1 MARWSPGG
9 GPTRRRCASAMRCS
23 VAAVTGWHS
32 LRGIVGRY
40 VTAVTVP
47 TALRPRRARPSGAA
61 GEIVKARGRLPSGGG
76 AGAGAGAA
84 AAVVDGALRV
94 RPVAATAA
102 GGRHRR
108 TGAVGA
114 GAGAEA
120 TATAAEGRAAGRNT
134 RESG

>member
-9 GPTRRRCASAMRCS
+9 GPTRSRCASAMRCS

-76 AGAGAGAA
+76 AGAGAGGGG
-84 AAVVDGALRV
+84 GA
-94 RPVAATAA
+94 P
-102 GGRHRR
+102 
-108 TGAVGA
+108 A
-114 GAGAEA
+114 GAPGGAARGGGGARA
-120 TATAAEGRAAGRNT
+120 TGGGGGGGGGGGHGN
-134 RESG
+134 SGGGS

>member
-47 TALRPRRARPSGAA
+47 TALRPQRAHPSGAA
-61 GEIVKARGRLPSGGG
+61 GEMKARGRLPNGGVAG
-76 AGAGAGAA
+76 AAVAGGVLRVPRVEEAGAGGR
-84 AAVVDGALRV
+84 LR
-94 RPVAATAA
+94 RP
-102 GGRHRR
+102 G
-108 TGAVGA
+108 
-114 GAGAEA
+114 
-120 TATAAEGRAAGRNT
+120 
-134 RESG
+134 

>member
-1 MARWSPGG
+1 
-9 GPTRRRCASAMRCS
+9 MRCS

-76 AGAGAGAA
+76 AGAGAAA
-84 AAVVDGALRV
+84 AGVDGALRV

-108 TGAVGA
+108 TGAGGA
-114 GAGAEA
+114 GAGA
-120 TATAAEGRAAGRNT
+120 TAAAAAGGAAGRKT
-134 RESG
+134 REAR

>member
-76 AGAGAGAA
+76 AGAA

-102 GGRHRR
+102 GGRRR
-108 TGAVGA
+108 RPGAVGA
-114 GAGAEA
+114 GAGAEGGA
-120 TATAAEGRAAGRNT
+120 TATAGEGHAAGRNS
-134 RESG
+134 EEVGG

>member
-61 GEIVKARGRLPSGGG
+61 GEVVKARGRRPSGGG
-76 AGAGAGAA
+76 AGAGAG
-84 AAVVDGALRV
+84 G
-94 RPVAATAA
+94 A
-102 GGRHRR
+102 GG
-108 TGAVGA
+108 G
-114 GAGAEA
+114 
-120 TATAAEGRAAGRNT
+120 GRAGRGGGGGGGGGGDGN
-134 RESG
+134 SGGGSRRRP